1 MHVQI
6 PNYGRCFGDSVLFIE
21 LKLRKINK
29 KRKLCFYFQI
39 HKKQRDYYMTSK
51 KHRKRIWEY
60 FYLKAWKNIWKKET
74 SDASAKSDANALF
87 FKDIYAAYGIY
98 QKYIDLRFFPSYKFK
113 FDVNNTH
120 LSIFCG

>member
-1 MHVQI
+1 M
-6 PNYGRCFGDSVLFIE
+6 
-21 LKLRKINK
+21 
-29 KRKLCFYFQI
+29 
-39 HKKQRDYYMTSK
+39 
-51 KHRKRIWEY
+51 RIFSFESLEK
-60 FYLKAWKNIWKKET
+60 YLKKKT

-120 LSIFCG
+120 LSIF